1 MGVNGK
7 GKRMKTKVVTA
18 DEARKNLSELLSTA
32 AYAGDRIEIRR
43 RDKVAGYLIGPEDMK
58 LLEAL
63 EDRLDA
69 EDAAAALAELERG
82 EDEIVPWK
90 EAKKELLGK
99 MTYEEFLEEAHENG
113 FEERAG
119 CLAYVRE
126 GGMNGVEWEIP
137 RPPSGKP
144 DYRRFLDTVYAD
156 LRRRKGK

>member
-1 MGVNGK
+1 
-7 GKRMKTKVVTA
+7 MKTKIVTA

-32 AYAGDRIEIRR
+32 AYAGGRIEIRR

-82 EDEIVPWK
+82 EDELIPWK
-90 EAKKELLGK
+90 KAKKELRAK
-99 MTYEEFLEEAHENG
+99 MTYAEFIEEARENG
-113 FEERAG
+113 FEEQAG
-119 CLAYVRE
+119 CLAYIR
-126 GGMNGVEWEIP
+126 GSGLKGVVWKIP
-137 RPPSGKP
+137 HLPSGKP
-144 DYRRFLDTVYAD
+144 DYRRFLDRVYAD

>member
-7 GKRMKTKVVTA
+7 GKFMKTKIVTA
-18 DEARKNLSELLSTA
+18 DEARKNLSELLNTA

-90 EAKKELLGK
+90 EAKKELPAK
-99 MTYEEFLEEAHENG
+99 MTYEEFLEEACENG

-119 CLAYVRE
+119 CLAYVRK
-126 GGMNGVEWEIP
+126 GGTKGVEWKIP
-137 RPPSGKP
+137 RSTSGKP